1 MIELSVI
8 QTLTEECIRLLST
21 TEKLRVNELTKEAY
35 KYAEELFP
43 LLRKLFIASM
53 MHNKHLICI
62 SGLQG
67 AGKTTLMKNFYGIS
81 DDFMNVSL
89 GRGER
94 IPVLITEG
102 NVTEPNAR
110 GIIIDKNAE
119 GNYFRTDNC
128 LNKDEIINA
137 TKGEDPRIMYMEIT
151 VPYKHTNNDSISFML
166 LPGFEKKNEYWNDL
180 IEFSVNSSDA
190 AVFVFNETSFSN
202 ADNEGYL
209 NRIEEKFGS
218 NIVYAISGADS
229 SLDDNAQVKETC
241 MNVLNVKESDRVVC
255 VGQYNDAEKNNAWIA
270 AFRHAIDKYAKYENH
285 ISQKTSEYIYKDIL
299 SIKDT
304 LYHIFDILNNA
315 ETLEGSDDHNH
326 KLLKAY
332 DKVVSEKRKA
342 LARNIADEF
351 KEARDISI
359 EKAINQINTKP
370 KLKSLKQKLFG
381 INIKEQYLETQN
393 IIKSSLKDNTNC
405 LPDLHMG
412 RAIEKSIR
420 SIDSPDPKM
429 PNQLQLLVDIE
440 ESKDRKKHLLVEG
453 KNTIDTFHDVCELVR
468 VPDKNKKHEPLQ
480 HSDSKRILRAVAEIT
495 TYYYGLESYNDLA
508 KKTSGLVHYV
518 PAESKQIG
526 KDIIDSANSSKD
538 FAVGLL
544 GVMGIDALADGSLNF
559 ISQIATSC
567 GVALPYAAAGAI
579 LIVGVGAASAVMKD
593 INRMQRADAESAM
606 IVINA
611 IYDNVQRKALERFDE
626 YTNMV
631 RERIEDNL
639 ADLNGERKVIV
650 NIYNA
655 KVYVNRLIDMLE
667 NIKEEHLPDVNPLF

>member
-21 TEKLRVNELTKEAY
+21 TEKLRVNALTKDAY

-43 LLRKLFIASM
+43 LLRKLLIASM
-53 MHNKHLICI
+53 MHNKYIVCV

-67 AGKTTLMKNFYGIS
+67 AGKTTLMKNFYDIS

-102 NVTEPNAR
+102 DVTEPNAR
-110 GIIIDKNAE
+110 AIIIDKNEE
-119 GNYFRTDNC
+119 GNYFRTDKC

-151 VPYKHTNNDSISFML
+151 VPYKYEISVSFML
-166 LPGFEKKNEYWNDL
+166 LPGFEKKNEYWNNL

-202 ADNEGYL
+202 ADNEDCL
-209 NRIEEKFGS
+209 NRIEKKFGS
-218 NIVYAISGADS
+218 NVVYAISGADS
-229 SLDDNAQVKETC
+229 SLDDNAQVKKTC

-270 AFRHAIDKYAKYENH
+270 AFRHAIVKYAKCENH
-285 ISQKTSEYIYKDIL
+285 VSQKTSEYIYKDIL

-304 LYHIFDILNNA
+304 LYHIFEILNEA
-315 ETLEGSDDHNH
+315 ETLEGIDDHNH

-342 LARNIADEF
+342 LARNIAGEF
-351 KEARDISI
+351 EEARGKSI
-359 EKAINQINTKP
+359 RMMIDQLAATPWYKNFKR
-370 KLKSLKQKLFG
+370 KLFG
-381 INIKEQYLETQN
+381 TNVKEQYLETQD

-420 SIDSPDPKM
+420 SIDSPDPKK

-480 HSDSKRILRAVAEIT
+480 HSDSQRILRAVAEIT
-495 TYYYGLESYNDLA
+495 TYYYGLESYKDLA
-508 KKTSGLVHYV
+508 EKTSGLVHYV

-593 INRMQRADAESAM
+593 INRMQRADAESAK

-611 IYDNVQRKALERFDE
+611 IYDNIQRKALERFDE
-626 YTNMV
+626 YTNIV

>member
-21 TEKLRVNELTKEAY
+21 TEKLRVNALTKDAY

-43 LLRKLFIASM
+43 LLRKLLIASM
-53 MHNKHLICI
+53 MHNKYIVCV

-67 AGKTTLMKNFYGIS
+67 AGKTTLMKNFYDIS

-102 NVTEPNAR
+102 DVTEPNAR
-110 GIIIDKNAE
+110 AIIIDKNEE
-119 GNYFRTDNC
+119 GNYFRTDKC

-151 VPYKHTNNDSISFML
+151 VPYKYEISVSFML
-166 LPGFEKKNEYWNDL
+166 LPGFEKKNEYWNNL

-202 ADNEGYL
+202 ADNEDCL
-209 NRIEEKFGS
+209 NRIEKKFGS
-218 NIVYAISGADS
+218 NVVYAISGADS
-229 SLDDNAQVKETC
+229 SLDDNAQVKKTC

-255 VGQYNDAEKNNAWIA
+255 VGQYNDVEKNNAWIA
-270 AFRHAIDKYAKYENH
+270 AFRHAIDKYAKCENH
-285 ISQKTSEYIYKDIL
+285 VSQKTSEYIYKDIL

-304 LYHIFDILNNA
+304 LYHIFEILNEA
-315 ETLEGSDDHNH
+315 ETLEGIDDHNH

-342 LARNIADEF
+342 LARNIAGEF
-351 KEARDISI
+351 EEARGKSI
-359 EKAINQINTKP
+359 RMMVDQLAATPWYKNFKR
-370 KLKSLKQKLFG
+370 KLFG
-381 INIKEQYLETQN
+381 TNVKEQYLETQD

-420 SIDSPDPKM
+420 SIDSPDPKK

-480 HSDSKRILRAVAEIT
+480 HSDSQRILRAVAEIT
-495 TYYYGLESYNDLA
+495 TYYYGLESYKDLA
-508 KKTSGLVHYV
+508 EKTSGLVHYV

-593 INRMQRADAESAM
+593 INRMQRADAESAK

-611 IYDNVQRKALERFDE
+611 IYDNIQRKALERFDE
-626 YTNMV
+626 YTNIV

>member
-21 TEKLRVNELTKEAY
+21 TEKLRINELAKDAY

-53 MHNKHLICI
+53 MHNKYLICI

-94 IPVLITEG
+94 IPVLITAG
-102 NVTEPNAR
+102 DVTEPNAR
-110 GIIIDKNAE
+110 AFIIDKNEE
-119 GNYFRTDNC
+119 GNYYSTDKS
-128 LNKDEIINA
+128 LNKDEIIHA

-151 VPYKHTNNDSISFML
+151 VPYKHPEIDSASFML

-218 NIVYAISGADS
+218 NIVYVISGSDS
-229 SLDDNAQVKETC
+229 SFDYNAQVKETC
-241 MNVLNVKESDRVVC
+241 MNVLKVKESDKVVC
-255 VGQYNDAEKNNAWIA
+255 VGQYNDVEKNEAWKA
-270 AFRHAIDKYAKYENH
+270 AFLHAIKKYAMVENH
-285 ISQKTSEYIYKDIL
+285 VSQKASEYIYKDIL

-304 LYHIFDILNNA
+304 LYNILGSLNDG
-315 ETLEGSDDHNH
+315 ETFEESDCHNH

-332 DKVVSEKRKA
+332 DEIVSKKRKE
-342 LARNIADEF
+342 LACNVAKEF
-351 KEARDISI
+351 K
-359 EKAINQINTKP
+359 KAKGESVNKMIDQLDAKP
-370 KLKSLKQKLFG
+370 LYKVLKRTLFG
-381 INIKEQYLETQN
+381 TSAKEQYVETQK
-393 IIKSSLKDNTNC
+393 IITDSLKGNNTW
-405 LPDLHMG
+405 LPDLYLG

-420 SIDSPDPKM
+420 SIDSPTSY
-429 PNQLQLLVDIE
+429 NQLELLVDIE
-440 ESKDRKKHLLVEG
+440 RKDGKKHLIVEG
-453 KNTIDTFHDVCELVR
+453 KNTNDTFHDVRELVG
-468 VPDKNKKHEPLQ
+468 VPDKNKKHKPLQ

-508 KKTSGLVHYV
+508 KKTSGLAYYV
-518 PAESKQIG
+518 PAESMLKG
-526 KDIIDSANSSKD
+526 KDFIESANSSKK

-544 GVMGIDALADGSLNF
+544 GVMGIDVLEDGSLNF
-559 ISQIATSC
+559 ISQIATAFN
-567 GVALPYAAAGAI
+567 VALPPASIGAM

-593 INRMQRADAESAM
+593 INRMQRADAESAKM
-606 IVINA
+606 VINLV
-611 IYDNVQRKALERFDE
+611 YDNIQREALERFDR
-626 YTNMV
+626 YTEFV
-631 RERIEDNL
+631 RDRIEDNL
-639 ADLNGERKVIV
+639 ADLNGERKVV
-650 NIYNA
+650 GNIYNA
-655 KVYVNRLIDMLE
+655 KVYVKRLIDMLDD
-667 NIKEEHLPDVNPLF
+667 IKEEHLPDVYSLF

>member
-21 TEKLRVNELTKEAY
+21 TEKLRINELAKDAY

-53 MHNKHLICI
+53 MHNKYIVCV

-67 AGKTTLMKNFYGIS
+67 AGKTTLMKNFYDIS

-102 NVTEPNAR
+102 DVTEPNAR
-110 GIIIDKNAE
+110 AIIIDKNEE
-119 GNYFRTDNC
+119 GNYFRTDKC

-151 VPYKHTNNDSISFML
+151 VPYKYEISVSFML
-166 LPGFEKKNEYWNDL
+166 LPGFEKKNEYWNNL

-202 ADNEGYL
+202 ADNEDCL
-209 NRIEEKFGS
+209 NRIEKKFGS
-218 NIVYAISGADS
+218 NVVYAISGADS
-229 SLDDNAQVKETC
+229 SLDDNAQVKKTC

-270 AFRHAIDKYAKYENH
+270 AFRHAIVKYAKCENH
-285 ISQKTSEYIYKDIL
+285 VSQKTSEYIYKDIL

-304 LYHIFDILNNA
+304 LYHIFEILNEA
-315 ETLEGSDDHNH
+315 ETLEGIDDHNH

-332 DKVVSEKRKA
+332 DKVVSEKRKT
-342 LARNIADEF
+342 LSHNIDQEF
-351 KEARDISI
+351 GKAKGESI
-359 EKAINQINTKP
+359 EIMAD
-370 KLKSLKQKLFG
+370 KLDATPWYKSLKRTIFG
-381 INIKEQYLETQN
+381 TNVKEQYIETRK
-393 IIKSSLKDNTNC
+393 IIEESLYNNTNC
-405 LPDLHMG
+405 LPDLYLG

-420 SIDSPDPKM
+420 SIDSHTSEK
-429 PNQLQLLVDIE
+429 LQLLVDIE
-440 ESKDRKKHLLVEG
+440 SKDGKNHLLIEG
-453 KNTIDTFHDVCELVR
+453 KNTNETIHDVCELVR

-480 HSDSKRILRAVAEIT
+480 HSDSIRILRAVAEIT

-508 KKTSGLVHYV
+508 EKTSGLAYYV
-518 PAESKQIG
+518 PAESMLKG
-526 KDIIDSANSSKD
+526 KDVIESAKSSKN
-538 FAVGLL
+538 FAVAFM
-544 GVMGIDALADGSLNF
+544 GVMGIDAFADGSLNF

-567 GVALPYAAAGAI
+567 GVALPYAAACAI

-593 INRMQRADAESAM
+593 INRMQRADAESAKM
-606 IVINA
+606 VINA
-611 IYDNVQRKALERFDE
+611 IYDNIKREALERFDE
-626 YTNMV
+626 YTNIV